1 MPLTQFYIILNEL
14 RFLNVMYNVTA
25 NYFDDDM
32 YIIMMTMNAKV
43 YNNEHDYDDNDL
55 CCFFFAFLLLQRV

>member
-43 YNNEHDYDDNDL
+43 YNNDDNDL
-55 CCFFFAFLLLQRV
+55 CSFFAFFLLQRV